1 MFKIKQH
8 YAYDCSVLSLQFIT
22 TNNIYYLSPYLEMKY
37 AHRLFF
43 IGMFFL
49 NIGMIVKN
57 ITVFFTI
64 NAMILES
71 TVTTF
76 FRYEC
81 NDEESPFTH
90 KRPSHR
96 VFRKKVKGIEKNIY
110 VGKSNIVLP
119 ILQSIAFRSL
129 KLCFK

>member
-1 MFKIKQH
+1 MCMIVVSCLYNSPPPIIFIIFSILH
-8 YAYDCSVLSLQFIT
+8 LSSGLPINRTFTSEGWLFHTLFHLTWKWNMLID
-22 TNNIYYLSPYLEMKY
+22 Y
-37 AHRLFF
+37 FF
-43 IGMFFL
+43 IRVFFL

-81 NDEESPFTH
+81 NGEDCSFTH

-96 VFRKKVKGIEKNIY
+96 VFRKKVKGNGKNVY
-110 VGKSNIVLP
+110 L
-119 ILQSIAFRSL
+119 
-129 KLCFK
+129 

>member
-1 MFKIKQH
+1 MLID
-8 YAYDCSVLSLQFIT
+8 Y
-22 TNNIYYLSPYLEMKY
+22 
-37 AHRLFF
+37 FF
-43 IGMFFL
+43 IRVFFL

-81 NDEESPFTH
+81 NGEDSPFTH

-96 VFRKKVKGIEKNIY
+96 VFRKKGEGEWKKCIS
-110 VGKSNIVLP
+110 VGKSNIVLL
-119 ILQSIAFRSL
+119 IL
-129 KLCFK
+129 

>member
-1 MFKIKQH
+1 
-8 YAYDCSVLSLQFIT
+8 
-22 TNNIYYLSPYLEMKY
+22 
-37 AHRLFF
+37 
-43 IGMFFL
+43 
-49 NIGMIVKN
+49 MIVKN

-96 VFRKKVKGIEKNIY
+96 VFIKKVKGDRKKHICRKIKYCFTN
-110 VGKSNIVLP
+110 
-119 ILQSIAFRSL
+119 SL
-129 KLCFK
+129 KLCFSFPKAMLQVSKM

>member
-1 MFKIKQH
+1 
-8 YAYDCSVLSLQFIT
+8 
-22 TNNIYYLSPYLEMKY
+22 
-37 AHRLFF
+37 
-43 IGMFFL
+43 
-49 NIGMIVKN
+49 MIVKN

-81 NDEESPFTH
+81 NGEDCSFTH

-96 VFRKKVKGIEKNIY
+96 VFRKKVKGNGKNVY
-110 VGKSNIVLP
+110 L
-119 ILQSIAFRSL
+119 
-129 KLCFK
+129 

>member
-1 MFKIKQH
+1 
-8 YAYDCSVLSLQFIT
+8 
-22 TNNIYYLSPYLEMKY
+22 MKY

-57 ITVFFTI
+57 ITVLFTI

-119 ILQSIAFRSL
+119 ILQSIALAYL
-129 KLCFK
+129 KHSFSFPKAMLQVSKM